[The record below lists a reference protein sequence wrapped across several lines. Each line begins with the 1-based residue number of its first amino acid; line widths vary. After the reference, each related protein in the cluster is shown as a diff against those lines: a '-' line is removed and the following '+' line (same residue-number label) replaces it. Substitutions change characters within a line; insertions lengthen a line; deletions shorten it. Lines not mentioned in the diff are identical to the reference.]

1 MDSTADASMSLEQ
14 YVTLGVIGGAV
25 MNTSFVGMLCTLS
38 HWFSTSS
45 DTFWKDAVFMSTFN
59 ITCLLFQALISWQY
73 FLEESMCS
81 TGATVVTV
89 MSHCFDV
96 FFNVFLLYKAYRTS
110 GDHVA
115 VCVVA
120 ALLLLHRIGWAIADI
135 AFSGG
140 VWDVAMESCS
150 HLQNRVTGIGY
161 ISADIAVAISSL
173 LISVSFNFQ
182 SLQSTRF
189 VTKTR
194 VLMQENI
201 LRSFIVTAVNAYGLV
216 ICRSDSALD
225 PFDTYLSYTV
235 QNFIYTVCVNSELY
249 WTDAKKASS
258 SKMLKDFLPTADSSS
273 AFSDMK
279 STH

>member
-1 MDSTADASMSLEQ
+1 MDSVASIDMSLEQ

-38 HWFSTSS
+38 HWLSTSS
-45 DTFWKDAVFMSTFN
+45 DTFWKDAVLMNTFN
-59 ITCLLFQALISWQY
+59 IACLLFQALISWEY

-81 TGATVVTV
+81 TGATVVNV
-89 MSHCFDV
+89 MSHCFYV
-96 FFNVFLLYKAYRTS
+96 SFNVFLMYKAYRTS

-115 VCVVA
+115 VCVA
-120 ALLLLHRIGWAIADI
+120 GALLLLHRIGWAIADI
-135 AFSGG
+135 AWSRGF
-140 VWDVAMESCS
+140 WDVAMESCR
-150 HLQNRVTGIGY
+150 HLQNRATGVGY
-161 ISADIAVAISSL
+161 ISADFAVAISSL

-182 SLQSTRF
+182 SLQTARF
-189 VTKTR
+189 VSATR

-201 LRSFIVTAVNAYGLV
+201 LRSFIGTAVNAYAIAVCL
-216 ICRSDSALD
+216 SDSSLD
-225 PFDTYLSYTV
+225 LFDAYLSFTV

-258 SKMLKDFLPTADSSS
+258 SKMLKEFLPNADSSS

-279 STH
+279 SVH